1 LIFLIHAVTN
11 LESNDHITS
20 LLSEYRKFGYNV
32 HVIPL
37 DADDGEDDFY
47 ENSSSKMPE
56 QQHLALRLISTAKDY
71 EPTHII
77 MGASASDVAFAV
89 AGAATS
95 NNLSSASTS
104 LAKQM
109 TFVAASTGL
118 LCGAHTLVLAAE
130 RKILYAF

>member
-1 LIFLIHAVTN
+1 MTT

-20 LLSEYRKFGYNV
+20 VLSEYRKFGYNV
-32 HVIPL
+32 HMIPL
-37 DADDGEDDFY
+37 DSDNGEDDFY
-47 ENSSSKMPE
+47 ENTASKMPE
-56 QQHLALRLISTAKDY
+56 QHLALRLISTAKEY

-77 MGASASDVAFAV
+77 MGASASDIACAM
-89 AGAATS
+89 AGAAASNNLS

-109 TFVAASTGL
+109 ALVAASTGL
-118 LCGAHTLVLAAE
+118 LCGAHTLILAAE